1 MTRATGLSG
10 ARLDR
15 RRLLQGVGGAAALAT
30 LGQTGFTIG
39 ANAQDELTITM
50 WGNHPEWR
58 DPMLEILAAFEEANP
73 GIKVEFT
80 GIPGPDY
87 PAKLQTAVA
96 GGAPSDVLGALEGS
110 IITQVAAGGEL
121 PFIDLTGKI
130 DISGLTDTARGQVE
144 VDGKVYGTPLA
155 SYTVGL
161 AYQKPIFAEHGLEP
175 PTTWQELKD
184 VAQALKDAGET
195 PIVLGAKD
203 GVHPYFMYIGLVSS
217 ILGPEGFEQLRRGER
232 MLTDPDLVEAAQ
244 LLLDLRPFYQSGFQ
258 ATDYVTAK
266 AIFANAQGA
275 MEVAGTADF
284 TGYRE
289 VNPEADL
296 GFIAWPGPEA
306 GKYST
311 NTGMELLYTVSRFA
325 TPEAQE
331 AATKLVAWLATEEAQ
346 QLVSDKIA
354 LPVHTGVTGSSDPI
368 REETVAARGLDVIV
382 WYDLPETALTFD
394 AASEAQGGLW
404 TERLTAEQFAAEMQ
418 ASIVPSA
425 GGATPTA

>member
-1 MTRATGLSG
+1 MTRATGHTG

-110 IITQVAAGGEL
+110 ILIQVAAGSEL

-144 VDGKVYGTPLA
+144 IDGTVYGTPLA
-155 SYTVGL
+155 SYTVGI
-161 AYQKPIFAEHGLEP
+161 AYQKPIFAEHGIEP
-175 PTTWQELKD
+175 PATWQELKD
-184 VAQALKDAGET
+184 AAQALQDAGVT

-203 GVHPYFMYIGLVSS
+203 WVHPYFMYIGLSS
-217 ILGPEGFEQLRRGER
+217 AVMGPAGFDQLRAGER
-232 MLTDPDLVEAAQ
+232 KLTDPDLVEAAQ
-244 LLLDLRPFYQSGFQ
+244 LLLDLQPFYQSGFQ

-266 AIFANAQGA
+266 AIFANGQGA
-275 MEVAGTADF
+275 MQVAGTADF
-284 TGYRE
+284 SGYRE
-289 VNPEADL
+289 VNPDTDL
-296 GFIAWPGPEA
+296 GFMAWPGP
-306 GKYST
+306 
-311 NTGMELLYTVSRFA
+311 
-325 TPEAQE
+325 
-331 AATKLVAWLATEEAQ
+331 EEAQ

-354 LPVHTGVTGSSDPI
+354 LPVHTGVTASSDPI
-368 REETVAARGLDVIV
+368 RQETVAARGQDVIV
-382 WYDLPETALTFD
+382 WYDLSETNKTTD
-394 AASEAQGGLW
+394 AASESQGGLW
-404 TERLTAEQFAAEMQ
+404 TGRLTAQQFAEAMQ
-418 ASIVPSA
+418 ATIEPST
-425 GGATPTA
+425 GVATPTA

>member
-155 SYTVGL
+155 SYTVGI

-331 AATKLVAWLATEEAQ
+331 AATKLVAWLATEETQ

>member
-1 MTRATGLSG
+1 MSRATGHAG
-10 ARLDR
+10 TRLDR

-155 SYTVGL
+155 SYTVGI

-325 TPEAQE
+325 TPEAQD

-382 WYDLPETALTFD
+382 WYDLPETALTFN